1 MSLAIDARLRLMGD
15 VEAAGDLITG
25 GLIAGAIER
34 ESRTRASGE
43 EHHALCLNCGT
54 ALLGAYCHRCG
65 QSEHIHRSLSG
76 IGHDIAHGVFHF
88 EGKLWN
94 TLPLLA
100 WRPGDLTRRYIHGER
115 ARFVSPMALFLFSV
129 FLVFAAFSALGL
141 GLKVELQP
149 GTQTGSPVPP
159 DAARAIERDLAE
171 MDAKIARAKARGEPT
186 VKMERERAAA
196 GAIGGLVTQ
205 GVKAD
210 RPLDINTGIPPV
222 DHALDKANANPN
234 LLLYKIQTNG
244 YKYSWALIPIS
255 TPFLWLLF
263 AWRREYRV
271 YDHAVFITYSLS
283 FMSLLAVAL
292 TILSQFPVSEALLI
306 SAAVFIPPVHMYRQ
320 MRGAYQLSRR
330 NALVRTI
337 FLLLFAQFA
346 AVTFGIMLITLGA
359 FG

>member
-1 MSLAIDARLRLMGD
+1 MGD

-54 ALLGAYCHRCG
+54 GLLGAYCHRCG

-100 WRPGDLTRRYIHGER
+100 WRPGDLTRRFIHGER

-129 FLVFAAFSALGL
+129 FLMFAAFGALGL
-141 GLKVELQP
+141 GLNVNLEPGGKVA
-149 GTQTGSPVPP
+149 SPVPP
-159 DAARAIERDLAE
+159 ETAKEIARDLAE
-171 MDAKIARAKARGEPT
+171 MDAKIATAKSKGQPT
-186 VKMERERAAA
+186 AEMERERAAA
-196 GAIGGLVTQ
+196 AAIGGLVTN
-205 GVKAD
+205 GVKVD
-210 RPLDINTGIPPV
+210 RPLDFNTGIPPV

-234 LLLYKIQTNG
+234 LLLYKIQSNG

-263 AWRREYRV
+263 AWRRQYRV

-292 TILSQFPVSEALLI
+292 TILSQTRLPAQLLVA
-306 SAAVFIPPVHMYRQ
+306 AAVFIPPIHMYRQ
-320 MRGAYQLSRR
+320 MRGAYQLGRR
-330 NALVRTI
+330 NAFVRTL

-346 AVTFGIMLITLGA
+346 AVTFGILLITLGA

>member
-1 MSLAIDARLRLMGD
+1 MGD

-115 ARFVSPMALFLFSV
+115 ARFVSPMALFLFSI
-129 FLVFAAFSALGL
+129 FLMFAAFGALGL
-141 GLKVELQP
+141 GLKINVEPTTTAAAAKTKSAVELE
-149 GTQTGSPVPP
+149 V
-159 DAARAIERDLAE
+159 DLADL
-171 MDAKIARAKARGEPT
+171 DARIAKARAQGEPT
-186 VKMERERAAA
+186 VDLERERAAA
-196 GAIGGLVTQ
+196 AAIGGLVAN
-205 GVKAD
+205 GPRPD
-210 RPLDINTGIPPV
+210 RPLNLNTGI
-222 DHALDKANANPN
+222 HALDSAFEKANANPN
-234 LLLYKIQTNG
+234 LLLYKIQSNG

-283 FMSLLAVAL
+283 FMSLLAIAL
-292 TILSQFPVSEALLI
+292 TILSRFPVDTAVVV
-306 SAAVFIPPVHMYRQ
+306 SAAVFIPPLHMYRQ
-320 MRGAYQLSRR
+320 MRGAYRLGRR
-330 NALVRTI
+330 NAFVRTA
-337 FLLLFAQFA
+337 FLLLFALFA
-346 AVTFGIMLITLGA
+346 ALTFGLLLITLGA

>member
-1 MSLAIDARLRLMGD
+1 MGD

-100 WRPGDLTRRYIHGER
+100 WRPGDLTRRYIRGER
-115 ARFVSPMALFLFSV
+115 ARFVSPIALFLFSI
-129 FLVFAAFSALGL
+129 FLMFAAFGALGL
-141 GLKVELQP
+141 GLKVNLQSN
-149 GTQTGSPVPP
+149 GQASSAVPP
-159 DAARAIERDLAE
+159 ETAKEIERDLAT
-171 MDAKIARAKARGEPT
+171 MDAKIARARARGQST
-186 VKMERERAAA
+186 VEMERERAAA
-196 GAIGGLVTQ
+196 AAIGGLVTQ

-210 RPLDINTGIPPV
+210 RPIDFNTGLPPV
-222 DHALDKANANPN
+222 DQALDKANANPN

-283 FMSLLAVAL
+283 FMSLLALAL
-292 TILSQFPVSEALLI
+292 TILSQSPLPAALLI
-306 SAAVFIPPVHMYRQ
+306 SAAVFIPPIHMYRQ

-330 NALVRTI
+330 NALVRTL

-346 AVTFGIMLITLGA
+346 AVAFGIMLITLGA